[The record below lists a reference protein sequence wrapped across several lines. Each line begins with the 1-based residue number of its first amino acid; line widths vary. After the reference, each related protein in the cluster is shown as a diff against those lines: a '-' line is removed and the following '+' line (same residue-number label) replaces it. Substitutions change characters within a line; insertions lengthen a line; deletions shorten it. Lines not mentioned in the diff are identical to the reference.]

1 MSMYFKL
8 NKRDELKAEIA
19 NTVFNILQN
28 PKYSA
33 LAVGTEFKTEVLA
46 EVGGHLDHYLDRSKA
61 KNVDR
66 ILASVKDK
74 LMKAPEFTFNHE
86 QDTGTIVFTYHEE
99 QENKECTRCN
109 GNGFIADGQFK
120 RITCPKCKDENWGF

>member
-1 MSMYFKL
+1 MYFKM

-33 LAVGTEFKTEVLA
+33 LAVGDEFKKEVLA
-46 EVGGHLDHYLDRSKA
+46 EVAGHLNKYLDRSKE

-74 LMKAPEFTFNHE
+74 LMKAPEFAFNH
-86 QDTGTIVFTYHEE
+86 DPNTGDIHFTYHEP
-99 QENKECTRCN
+99 QEEPCN
-109 GNGFIADGQFK
+109 A
-120 RITCPKCKDENWGF
+120 CPNVSKNDDKWGF